1 MTPCTI
7 MVVDDELP
15 VQRVLARMLNGPE
28 RTVISATDGVAALAL
43 AAERMPDLIL
53 LDVNM
58 PRKNGWEVLGEL
70 RRCPVTSLIPVIMLT
85 GNGSVEDKVG
95 GLGLGADDYV
105 TKPFDGPELK
115 ARVEGLLKRHALAV
129 SASPLTG
136 LPGNFAIEAEVTR
149 RIVSESPFALFHAD
163 IDRFKSYND
172 AYGFAAGDE
181 VLLATAA
188 IIRASAGKGFAGHIG
203 GDDFALVLDLE
214 DAPLA
219 AHRLAA
225 AFDERAPGFYSP
237 DDRERGWVETQDRAG
252 TLRRMPLLTLSVG
265 IATTAHRSFSCYA
278 EAAQIASEMKGF
290 LKKRYG
296 PGAALSGFAF
306 DRRGGGR
313 S

>member
-1 MTPCTI
+1 MNARTI
-7 MVVDDELP
+7 MVVDDEQA
-15 VQRVLARMLNGPE
+15 VQRVLARIFNGPQ
-28 RTVISATDGVAALAL
+28 RTVIATSDGAAALAM
-43 AAERMPDLIL
+43 ATERKPDLIL

-70 RRCPVTSLIPVIMLT
+70 RRCPATSLIPVIMLT
-85 GNGSVEDKVG
+85 GNGTVEDKIG

-105 TKPFDGPELK
+105 TKPFDGSELK
-115 ARVEGLLKRHALAV
+115 ARVEGLLKRHALAL

-136 LPGNFAIEAEVTR
+136 LPGNYAIEAEVNR
-149 RIVSESPFALFHAD
+149 RIADASPFALFHAD

-181 VLLATAA
+181 VLLATAE
-188 IIRASAGKGFAGHIG
+188 IIRAAAGKGFAGHIG

-214 DAPLA
+214 EAPLA

-225 AFDERAPGFYSP
+225 AFDERAPGFYAP
-237 DDRERGWVETQDRAG
+237 ADRARGWIEAVDRTG
-252 TLRRMPLLTLSVG
+252 TLRRAPLLTLSVG
-265 IATTAHRSFSCYA
+265 IATTARRSFSRYA

-290 LKKRYG
+290 LKKRS
-296 PGAALSGFAF
+296 GAGASLSGFAF

-313 S
+313 P